1 MERSR
6 CGRWTGLFGRRD
18 IARVQ
23 ASHAVQVLKVSLA
36 LWTKSERQQR
46 LTYSKPSLIY
56 STHGF
61 SSELL
66 HYLRALVVA
75 NKLGYTLLA
84 DDSQWNYGS
93 LSEYFLPRLVYC
105 RPPTD
110 WFDPV
115 NAVRVGSKRW
125 QSKDRVWVGREMEL
139 EMDEWVREEMLDE
152 ATVSELKGRQ
162 SGTILPEGETL
173 PSSLE
178 EVFTDFSGVLKEVW
192 RPNHQVRS

>member
-1 MERSR
+1 M
-6 CGRWTGLFGRRD
+6 
-18 IARVQ
+18 
-23 ASHAVQVLKVSLA
+23 
-36 LWTKSERQQR
+36 
-46 LTYSKPSLIY
+46 
-56 STHGF
+56 
-61 SSELL
+61 
-66 HYLRALVVA
+66 HYLRSLVVA

-110 WFDPV
+110 WFDPS
-115 NAVRVGSKRW
+115 NAVKVGSKRW
-125 QSKDRVWVGREMEL
+125 QSKDRVWVGREMEG

-152 ATVSELKGRQ
+152 SAVSDLKSRQ
-162 SGTILPEGETL
+162 LGTILPEGETL

-192 RPNHQVRS
+192 RPNHQVRRRSS